1 MPSVPSMTWKSTA
14 LLAGATTL
22 ATWLAAPPPQ
32 ATTSQSGA
40 VGSAPSRGFATS
52 EIESEAAKLSAR
64 LRAEVP
70 LTLPARNPFRFDTPR
85 PARPNPASAPVSQAS
100 PAVPNPQPEWP
111 AVRLT
116 GLAEETLEGTPQ
128 RTAIFSS
135 ANGVLL
141 VREGETILDQYRVT
155 RIDGEG
161 VDVTRLEDGSSR
173 RLTLA
178 P

>member
-1 MPSVPSMTWKSTA
+1 MPPVPSMTWKSTA

-22 ATWLAAPPPQ
+22 ATWLAAPPQ
-32 ATTSQSGA
+32 ATTNQSSAAGPTSSQ
-40 VGSAPSRGFATS
+40 RFATS
-52 EIESEAAKLSAR
+52 EIESEAAKLGAR

-70 LTLPARNPFRFDTPR
+70 LTLPARNPFRFDTP
-85 PARPNPASAPVSQAS
+85 PPVRPNPASTVPEAS
-100 PAVPNPQPEWP
+100 SALPNPQPDWP
-111 AVRLT
+111 AARLT
-116 GLAEETLEGTPQ
+116 GLAEETVEGTPQ

-161 VDVTRLEDGSSR
+161 VDVTRLDDGSSR